1 MQHLKI
7 KLDMSTAFHPQT
19 DGSTEIANK
28 TIIQILRNWVSTKQ
42 DNWAQHLPL
51 VAYAINI
58 STNDTTK
65 MSPFY
70 LRFGRQPK
78 FLPDPYIKTS
88 VPATDEFLDALL
100 TIQYMASKAIIESRS
115 SQETYAN
122 RRRRPSPEYD
132 PGQLVMLNMKN
143 IKRKTSVRS
152 KLQSPWEGPFEI
164 LVSWLSIDNIKL
176 QLSPDWKIHNIFHTS
191 LIKLYHSNNDKRF
204 PSWKHT
210 KPPPIPEADP

>member
-1 MQHLKI
+1 MQCLKI
-7 KLDMSTAFHPQT
+7 KLDMSTAFHLQT

-42 DNWAQHLPL
+42 DNWAQHLLL

-70 LRFGRQPK
+70 LRLSRQWK
-78 FLPDPYIKTS
+78 FLPDLYIKTS
-88 VPATDEFLDALL
+88 VPA
-100 TIQYMASKAIIESRS
+100 IQYMASKAIIESRS

-122 RRRRPSPEYD
+122 RRRQPSPEYN

-143 IKRKTSVRS
+143 IK
-152 KLQSPWEGPFEI
+152 
-164 LVSWLSIDNIKL
+164 
-176 QLSPDWKIHNIFHTS
+176 
-191 LIKLYHSNNDKRF
+191 
-204 PSWKHT
+204 
-210 KPPPIPEADP
+210 

>member
-1 MQHLKI
+1 MQRLKI

-19 DGSTEIANK
+19 DGLTEIANK

-51 VAYAINI
+51 VAYTINI

-70 LRFGRQPK
+70 LRFSCQPK
-78 FLPDPYIKTS
+78 FLPDPYIKIS

-100 TIQYMASKAIIESRS
+100 AIQYIVSKAIIKSRA
-115 SQETYAN
+115 SQEIHAN
-122 RRRRPSPEYD
+122 RRRRPGPEYD

-143 IKRKTSVRS
+143 IKHKTSTRS
-152 KLQSPWEGPFEI
+152 KLQSPWEGPF
-164 LVSWLSIDNIKL
+164 
-176 QLSPDWKIHNIFHTS
+176 
-191 LIKLYHSNNDKRF
+191 
-204 PSWKHT
+204 
-210 KPPPIPEADP
+210 